1 MSSYVPAALRKQVIE
16 RAGDRC
22 EYCCFPQRVTLLAFE
37 MEHIISEKHGGTTS
51 LENLAL
57 ACPYCNRAKGT
68 DLGSIDPDT
77 KQLTP
82 FFNPRTQIWKEHF
95 TLLGAIIVPQT
106 AEGRVTV
113 LILQINQPER
123 VQERAGLIAIDQYS
137 KKGFLPFCDGKTTN
151 GQMLNL

>member
-1 MSSYVPAALRKQVIE
+1 MSTYVPASLRRQVIE

-22 EYCCFPQRVTLLAFE
+22 EYCRFSQNVTLLAFE

-68 DLGSIDPDT
+68 DLGSIDPET
-77 KQLTP
+77 NQLTP
-82 FFNPRTQIWKEHF
+82 FFNPRTQKWQDHF
-95 TLLGAIIVPQT
+95 TLEGAVIKPLT

-113 LILQINQPER
+113 FILQFNHPDR
-123 VQERAGLIAIDQYS
+123 LQERERLLAIRHYS
-137 KKGFLPFCDGKTTN
+137 
-151 GQMLNL
+151 